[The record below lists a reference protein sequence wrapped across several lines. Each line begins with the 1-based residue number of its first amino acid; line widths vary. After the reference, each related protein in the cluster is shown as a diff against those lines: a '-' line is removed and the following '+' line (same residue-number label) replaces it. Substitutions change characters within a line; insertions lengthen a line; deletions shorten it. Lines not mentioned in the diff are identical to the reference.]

1 MWALEWLEC
10 TYRKCGSF
18 INGAGGEEKW
28 ERDKLGTCVSLKS
41 FLTTGWDPPP
51 KKIKG
56 SSFVKL
62 IFETPPDSRWH
73 RVRVEIYVEIKLSLA
88 YIILSQRNCVIVI
101 SGASG
106 TRLAVYLFLPC
117 ISSKLWWQQERKWS
131 SFSPTQRKKVFF
143 FSFLLQ
149 LYRSAVKKNLGG
161 KRENKFSFPL
171 QFGFHPS
178 SSTMSPVLG
187 KVNSFSPFTRMFKT
201 WLLAFLFLFYRHFL
215 NFDSWF
221 PPFAKRR
228 EKRKKKKLDVQVE
241 GYDAVR

>member
-1 MWALEWLEC
+1 MWALEWLEY

-131 SFSPTQRKKVFF
+131 SFSPTQRKRVFF
-143 FSFLLQ
+143 FLFCCTCIDRQWRRILAEREKTSSRFLCSLAFIRRHRRC
-149 LYRSAVKKNLGG
+149 LRCWEKSTL
-161 KRENKFSFPL
+161 FPL
-171 QFGFHPS
+171 HPY
-178 SSTMSPVLG
+178 V
-187 KVNSFSPFTRMFKT
+187 
-201 WLLAFLFLFYRHFL
+201 
-215 NFDSWF
+215 
-221 PPFAKRR
+221 
-228 EKRKKKKLDVQVE
+228 
-241 GYDAVR
+241 

>member
-18 INGAGGEEKW
+18 INGAGGEAKW

-51 KKIKG
+51 PSKRKG

-62 IFETPPDSRWH
+62 IFEAPPDSRWH
-73 RVRVEIYVEIKLSLA
+73 RVCVEIYVEIKLSLA

-131 SFSPTQRKKVFF
+131 SFSPTQRKRVFLF
-143 FSFLLQ
+143 FSTAVVSIGSEEESWRKERKQVLVSFAVWLSSVVIDDVSGVGKSQ
-149 LYRSAVKKNLGG
+149 L
-161 KRENKFSFPL
+161 FFPL
-171 QFGFHPS
+171 HPY
-178 SSTMSPVLG
+178 V
-187 KVNSFSPFTRMFKT
+187 
-201 WLLAFLFLFYRHFL
+201 
-215 NFDSWF
+215 
-221 PPFAKRR
+221 
-228 EKRKKKKLDVQVE
+228 
-241 GYDAVR
+241 